1 MKVWVIPVNIP
12 DPEKDIAEAEAA
24 RQFIA
29 GMVGF
34 VGFAPIAGSSN
45 TGVIFDS
52 IEKARSA
59 KWRFD
64 EFMEGGG
71 AAIIEG
77 TLSKDRR
84 ALVLHRVLK

>member
-1 MKVWVIPVNIP
+1 MKVWVIPVMLP
-12 DPEKDIAEAEAA
+12 DPEEDVADAEAA

-29 GMVGF
+29 GMGGF
-34 VGFAPIAGSSN
+34 VGFAPMTGSKN

-64 EFMEGGG
+64 EFSEAG
-71 AAIIEG
+71 AQIIEG
-77 TLSKDRR
+77 TLSTNKK
-84 ALVLHRVLK
+84 ALILHRVLK